1 MPVSGGG
8 MRIKSIQRGVSQLGS
23 GVSSLA
29 ITVSAVSTTK
39 AELRKNGE
47 YTNGSYP
54 YEFLGTVILTNATT
68 ITATRG
74 AASGMWWVSWELVE
88 YY

>member
-8 MRIKSIQRGVSQLGS
+8 MRIKSIQRGITLLTT
-23 GVSSLA
+23 GVSTLA
-29 ITVSAVSTTK
+29 ITVTSVATTK
-39 AELRKNGE
+39 AELKMNGT
-47 YTNGSYP
+47 YTNGAAPS
-54 YEFLGTVILTNATT
+54 EFLGSVILTNATT

-74 AASGMWWVSWELVE
+74 NTTAMWWVSWELVE